1 MSFNSKRISHMIND
15 LQSYKRNKEDLL
27 LHYVN
32 ERLDTSLTNYY
43 KELDNSL
50 EYLSRRNELK
60 LLKKLNRLGK

>member
-43 KELDNSL
+43 KDLDNSL